1 MREQITFFD
10 FFESFVPPRELR
22 LLFHDAVVT
31 GGALDVKQRALE
43 LDVATGERIPEA
55 AQTALE
61 QLLTR
66 QYGLHRLHLTIHDRK
81 AEKKSG
87 GTEVLLGKEIKGK
100 PVSMTELNVK
110 MGTAIVEGKV
120 FAAEC
125 RETKR
130 PGMWMLSFD
139 MTDYQSSV
147 TVRKYTEGQEA
158 LALQNAIAPGM
169 WLRVQ
174 GQPELTRDGKDIQLK
189 PYHIMKVPHEG
200 RKDTAPEKRVELHL
214 HTKMSNMDALTD
226 TAAVIKQA
234 ISWGHP
240 AIAIT
245 DHGVAQSFPDAWHTA
260 KGKIKILY
268 GVEGYY
274 VNNLDD
280 RIAVHGPQDQ
290 NFADEIV
297 CFDIETTGLKVEREA
312 ITEIGAVVLRNGEVA
327 ERFQTFVNPNR
338 RLTPEIVGL
347 TGITDA
353 MLADA
358 PQLKE
363 ALTSFLEFV
372 GDRPLAAHNAEFDI
386 SFIRAGAGRWAFPSI
401 PPMWTP

>member
-1 MREQITFFD
+1 M
-10 FFESFVPPRELR
+10 
-22 LLFHDAVVT
+22 
-31 GGALDVKQRALE
+31 
-43 LDVATGERIPEA
+43 
-55 AQTALE
+55 
-61 QLLTR
+61 
-66 QYGLHRLHLTIHDRK
+66 
-81 AEKKSG
+81 
-87 GTEVLLGKEIKGK
+87 
-100 PVSMTELNVK
+100 
-110 MGTAIVEGKV
+110 
-120 FAAEC
+120 
-125 RETKR
+125 
-130 PGMWMLSFD
+130 
-139 MTDYQSSV
+139 
-147 TVRKYTEGQEA
+147 
-158 LALQNAIAPGM
+158 
-169 WLRVQ
+169 
-174 GQPELTRDGKDIQLK
+174 
-189 PYHIMKVPHEG
+189 
-200 RKDTAPEKRVELHL
+200 ELHL

-226 TAAVIKQA
+226 TASVIKQA

-347 TGITDA
+347 TGITEN
-353 MLADA
+353 A
-358 PQLKE
+358 PLVAIKVN
-363 ALTSFLEFV
+363 LPR
-372 GDRPLAAHNAEFDI
+372 GD
-386 SFIRAGAGRWAFPSI
+386 
-401 PPMWTP
+401 